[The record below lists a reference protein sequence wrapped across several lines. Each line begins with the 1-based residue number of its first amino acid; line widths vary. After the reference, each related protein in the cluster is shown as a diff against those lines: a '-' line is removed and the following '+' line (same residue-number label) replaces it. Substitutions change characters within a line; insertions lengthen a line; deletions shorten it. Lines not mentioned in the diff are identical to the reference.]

1 MGDRIRVTGTMVDDP
16 APMEIGATG
25 TVAEVWNPGNSLEQV
40 SVKWDNGRT
49 LMLVPAD
56 YAIIEVIG

>member
-1 MGDRIRVTGTMVDDP
+1 MVDDP